1 MAKHKRKFYLNGRVG
16 GFNYQ
21 LRIESFA
28 DLRMAAESTAEII
41 VFDAFGQPV
50 DSFVRQ
56 YHYQYHN
63 ENIRQFMRQHYID
76 RCDVPEIK
84 EDST

>member
-1 MAKHKRKFYLNGRVG
+1 MGKHKRQFYLNGRVG

-28 DLRMAAESTAEII
+28 DLRMAAPSTADMV

-50 DSFVRQ
+50 DSFERQ
-56 YHYQYHN
+56 FHYQYHN
-63 ENIRQFMRQHYID
+63 ENIRQFMREKYIVRRD
-76 RCDVPEIK
+76 IPEIK
-84 EDST
+84 ET